1 MVSLLLSFRLLKCA
15 EEYLVRKFISQIAIF
30 SDCGETVVEK
40 VKVGMRGQVVIPRKL
55 RKKLNIENGIILE
68 IEETKEGILLRPYNP
83 VAEMKGLGKG
93 VFGEPVKYQRK
104 LREEWESSK

>member
-1 MVSLLLSFRLLKCA
+1 M
-15 EEYLVRKFISQIAIF
+15 
-30 SDCGETVVEK
+30 VEK
-40 VKVGMRGQVVIPRKL
+40 VKVGLRGQVVIPKKL

-68 IEETKEGILLRPYNP
+68 IEETEVGLLLKPYNP

-104 LREEWESSK
+104 LRREWEQE

>member
-1 MVSLLLSFRLLKCA
+1 
-15 EEYLVRKFISQIAIF
+15 
-30 SDCGETVVEK
+30 VVEK

-68 IEETKEGILLRPYNP
+68 IEETKEGLLLRPYNP

-104 LREEWESSK
+104 LREEWERSK

>member
-1 MVSLLLSFRLLKCA
+1 
-15 EEYLVRKFISQIAIF
+15 
-30 SDCGETVVEK
+30 VVEK
-40 VKVGMRGQVVIPRKL
+40 VKVGMRGQVVIPRRL

-83 VAEMKGLGKG
+83 VAELKGLGKG

-104 LREEWESSK
+104 IREEWDRAK